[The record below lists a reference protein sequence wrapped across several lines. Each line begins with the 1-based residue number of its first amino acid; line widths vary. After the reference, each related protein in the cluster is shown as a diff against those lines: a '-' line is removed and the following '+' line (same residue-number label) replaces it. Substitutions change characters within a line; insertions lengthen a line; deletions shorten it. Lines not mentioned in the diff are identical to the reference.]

1 MARRGGNAMLVVAIP
16 YKPGGQNKMDRD
28 SELQQA
34 LEAIRRK
41 RAYIFSRYLPDPTNG
56 CHPQD
61 VKNILVVISAS
72 RSGSSLLYHLLSD
85 HPATLAPQ
93 GEEITF
99 YKLAGLGLIDT
110 VDASD
115 AIANANSACL
125 AQRTALAV
133 DILRDSGCPFTPNSN
148 GNQDFPVERYIVDSI
163 QRLILQWPEIDF
175 DCDHLYQSARNTL
188 QGHLRMAGSFDAG
201 QYWLDLLSTL
211 IAQGHPI
218 NPYYYD
224 LPRDIIQRRHPSMPR
239 IEGPPCSTLCLE
251 EPPFIVPKP
260 KVFPKA
266 GSDADPCL
274 VLKSSSNCYRLEF
287 MQSLYPNAEF
297 SFIHLTRNP
306 AAVINGLMDGWLS
319 HGFYSQSLAGL
330 STLNIAG
337 YTASHVPWSR
347 HWWNFD
353 SPPGWINYIDLPL
366 ERVCAFQWWS
376 ANKHVVDGIENGVI
390 SRYMVIKYED
400 LLPRESM
407 QQELAKA
414 FDFAHLPRDIG
425 LQGFK
430 IPAPVMA
437 VNPPGARKW
446 MQRAQVI
453 LPAIGEIN
461 IAALARRLGY
471 DINAA
476 DGFV

>member
-1 MARRGGNAMLVVAIP
+1 MDCD
-16 YKPGGQNKMDRD
+16 NK
-28 SELQQA
+28 LQQA

-56 CHPQD
+56 CHPLD
-61 VKNILVVISAS
+61 VKNVLVVISAS

-110 VDASD
+110 VEASD
-115 AIANANSACL
+115 AIANTNSACL

-133 DILRDSGCPFTPNSN
+133 DILRDSGCRFIPRPTLSSN
-148 GNQDFPVERYIVDSI
+148 QGFPVERYIVDSI

-175 DCDHLYQSARNTL
+175 DCDHLYQSAKNTL
-188 QGHLRMAGSFDAG
+188 EDHLRATGGFDAG
-201 QYWLDLLSTL
+201 HYWLDLLSML
-211 IAQGHPI
+211 IAQGHAI

-224 LPRDIIQRRHPSMPR
+224 LPRDSIQRRHPSMPR
-239 IEGPPCSTLCLE
+239 IEGPPCSALCLE

-260 KVFPKA
+260 KVFPKP
-266 GSDADPCL
+266 GSGIAPCL

-287 MQSLYPNAEF
+287 MQSLYPNARF

-330 STLNIAG
+330 SALNIAG
-337 YTASHVPWSR
+337 YTSSRIPWSR

-353 SPPGWINYIDLPL
+353 SPPGWIDYVDRPL
-366 ERVCAFQWWS
+366 EAVCAFQWWS
-376 ANKHVVDGIENGVI
+376 ANKHIVDGIESGAI
-390 SRYMVIKYED
+390 SRYMVMKYED

-414 FDFAHLPRDIG
+414 FDFAGLPRGVG

-430 IPAPVMA
+430 VPAPVMA

-446 MQRAQVI
+446 VQRAQVI
-453 LPAIGEIN
+453 LPAIRQLN
-461 IAALARRLGY
+461 IATLARSLGY
-471 DINAA
+471 DIHAA
-476 DGFV
+476 DGLV